1 MYVQTPKL
9 SKYLTREC
17 KLNQL
22 GSSITIRD
30 VCGIKGAIYVYPG
43 YAVVS
48 RSVWAR
54 TTAVVS
60 HKQGSRCFTQHHL
73 PLFFD
78 VQVAVLSERGMQGN
92 MLTFARTA
100 SD

>member
-17 KLNQL
+17 KLNHL

-48 RSVWAR
+48 R

-78 VQVAVLSERGMQGN
+78 VAVLSERGMQGN
-92 MLTFARTA
+92 MLSFARTA